1 MQELNDAA
9 HAKGGTLGRQSC
21 LLLRAML
28 MWAEPVIATE
38 TATVSGTATRASASG
53 GSVDAENAINLAY
66 RPSMPITR
74 QTWVAGI
81 GIRIT
86 SV

>member
-1 MQELNDAA
+1 M
-9 HAKGGTLGRQSC
+9 
-21 LLLRAML
+21 LLRAML
-28 MWAEPVIATE
+28 MWVEPVIATE
-38 TATVSGTATRASASG
+38 TAMVSGTATRASASG